1 MFILDLKKDEYGQK
15 DYITPTQKKYFKCAL
30 DFALKNKISSVKVN
44 RISYYFDFDN
54 LKVKIVTGNH
64 NGYNYNLKK
73 I

>member
-1 MFILDLKKDEYGQK
+1 MFILDLKKDEYGQQ
-15 DYITPTQKKYFKCAL
+15 DYITPTQKRYFKYAL
-30 DFALKNKISSVKVN
+30 DFALKNKINGVKVN

-54 LKVKIVTGNH
+54 LKVKIVTGNY

>member
-1 MFILDLKKDEYGQK
+1 MFILDLKKDEYGQQ
-15 DYITPTQKKYFKCAL
+15 DYITPTQKRYFKYAL
-30 DFALKNKISSVKVN
+30 DFALKNKINSVKVN

-54 LKVKIVTGNH
+54 LKVKIVTGNY